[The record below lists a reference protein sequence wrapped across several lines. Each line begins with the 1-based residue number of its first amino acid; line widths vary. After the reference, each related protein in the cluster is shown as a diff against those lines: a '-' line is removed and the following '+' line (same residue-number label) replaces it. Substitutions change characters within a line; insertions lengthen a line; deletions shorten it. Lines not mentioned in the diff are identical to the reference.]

1 MNTYFRGPTAD
12 AMILLD
18 AVDNDLYAAMGLAL
32 LKADKENAEDVRYW
46 VAVADALTAKEQE
59 N

>member
-1 MNTYFRGPTAD
+1 MNTYFPSPTVD

-18 AVDNDLYAAMGLAL
+18 ATGNDLYKAIGLAL
-32 LKADKENAEDVRYW
+32 LNAGNENAKGVRYW
-46 VAVADALTAKEQE
+46 VAVADALTVNEPE